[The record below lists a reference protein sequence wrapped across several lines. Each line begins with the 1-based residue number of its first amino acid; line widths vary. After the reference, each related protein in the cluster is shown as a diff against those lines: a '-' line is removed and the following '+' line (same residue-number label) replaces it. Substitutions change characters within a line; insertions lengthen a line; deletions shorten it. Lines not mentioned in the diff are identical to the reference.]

1 MRFQSRV
8 FQLAKDTENP
18 QQYEDACRLDAPRG
32 TAAIADGVSA
42 GIFSGAWAEILTA
55 AVVADPPDP
64 DDPQR
69 MALWLAGL
77 RQAWAAGIDH
87 SRLAWFQKAKLK
99 QGAFSTLLWLALEPA
114 SENGQP
120 LPGSYRLRAWAIGDS
135 CLFHL
140 RAGQLLRT
148 FPLERCEQFQADPL
162 VIGSLDL
169 GHDDQ
174 LRLEL
179 LDQPCST
186 GDLLVLATDALAA
199 WAMRQAEAGHPPS
212 WDDYWDAPA
221 ETWQEE
227 IIRLRS
233 QEEMRYDDTTLVL
246 LRVTDDVPAAA
257 EEPLPEEPTPEQQ
270 AAAVEPAPAE
280 EPRLVVEVACDPLPP
295 PPPLAQ
301 VVGQAET
308 ATEPP
313 ALPPPPPPVL
323 PAAPPVLSGNSPP
336 PPDWAESLSEV
347 TQQVADVTDQV
358 LRRMK
363 KFAEIALQKYR
374 DKFPPK
380 D

>member
-64 DDPQR
+64 HDPQG

-77 RQAWAAGIDH
+77 RQAWAAGIDP

-114 SENGQP
+114 TGNGQP
-120 LPGSYRLRAWAIGDS
+120 VPGSYRLRAWAIGDS

-140 RAGQLLRT
+140 RAGRLLRT

-199 WAMRQAEAGHPPS
+199 WAMHQAEAGHPPS

-221 ETWQEE
+221 AAWQEE
-227 IIRLRS
+227 IIRLRA

-246 LRVTDDVPAAA
+246 LRVTDDVPAAV
-257 EEPLPEEPTPEQQ
+257 EQPLPEEPTPEEQ
-270 AAAVEPAPAE
+270 AAAEKPTPAE
-280 EPRLVVEVACDPLPP
+280 EPMSAEVDGDPL

-301 VVGQAET
+301 VAGQTET
-308 ATEPP
+308 AVEPP
-313 ALPPPPPPVL
+313 TL
-323 PAAPPVLSGNSPP
+323 PP
-336 PPDWAESLSEV
+336 PPDWAESISEV

-363 KFAEIALQKYR
+363 KFAELALQKYR